1 MSFNEEN
8 MEQFNEAAVE
18 QLEGTPLMSKEEAVV
33 EGVETVKKT
42 KFPIIIAVVIGIVCV
57 LVVGM
62 MIAMLYMQ
70 SAKKQQKAAT
80 PQINTNILAGT
91 SWIADND
98 GSQWVFDEDQSF
110 HWYQTKEVTDDNY
123 YAGTYEF
130 HIGQDAIAYLTNELS
145 EYGVTEEEIQKVISG
160 NGEYTKD
167 NFVCFS
173 TTNQSFMIDGQEQL
187 SNEMV
192 TSYFGFLLKDGTYLD
207 IANMNTGTYYG
218 FTKE

>member
-8 MEQFNEAAVE
+8 MEQFDEVAVD
-18 QLEGTPLMSKEEAVV
+18 QLEGKPLMSKEETVMG
-33 EGVETVKKT
+33 EGETVKKA
-42 KFPIIIAVVIGIVCV
+42 KFPIIVAVLIGIVCV
-57 LVVGM
+57 LVVGIM
-62 MIAMLYMQ
+62 MAILYRQ
-70 SAKKQQKAAT
+70 FAKKQQKAAA
-80 PQINTNILAGT
+80 PQTNILAGT

-130 HIGQDAIAYLTNELS
+130 HIGQDAITYLTNELS

-160 NGEYTKD
+160 NGEYTRD

-187 SNEMV
+187 SDEMV
-192 TSYFGFLLKDGTYLD
+192 TSYFGFLLQNGTYLN